1 MWAAP
6 RDDDRRLLFAALMAA
21 LIALAWLA
29 LWVWGQSPYGRF
41 LSHHGL
47 EAVRGNAALMLVFVA
62 GWTLM
67 VVAMMLP
74 TSLPLVALFRTLVRG
89 RPDRARLTALLVA
102 GYLAVWTLFGVLVY
116 CGDFVLHGAVER
128 SAWLGANV
136 VPFIG
141 AGTLLVAGLYQFTP
155 LKYHCLQKCRS
166 PLSFV
171 TEHWRGSRESSRSFL
186 LGAHHGLFCV
196 GCCWSLMLVM
206 FAVGLGSLGWMLVLG
221 AVMAVE
227 KNVSWGRKIGAPLG
241 AVLLWW
247 GLALGA
253 VAVLAT
259 SQHTPLH

>member
-1 MWAAP
+1 MWAVP
-6 RDDDRRLLFAALMAA
+6 RDDRRLFAALLMA
-21 LIALAWLA
+21 LITLAWLA

-47 EAVRGNAALMLVFVA
+47 GAVRGNVTLMLVFVA

-89 RPDRARLTALLVA
+89 RPDRAWLTVLLIA

-116 CGDFVLHGAVER
+116 CGDWILHGAVEQ
-128 SAWLGANV
+128 STWLEANV
-136 VPFIG
+136 IPFIG
-141 AGTLLVAGLYQFTP
+141 AGTLLIAGLYQFTP
-155 LKYHCLQKCRS
+155 LKYHCLEKCRS

-171 TEHWRGSRESSRSFL
+171 TEHWRGSRERSQSFL

-196 GCCWSLMLVM
+196 GCCWSLMLLM

-227 KNVSWGRKIGAPLG
+227 KNVSWGHKIGAPLG
-241 AVLLWW
+241 VVLLGW
-247 GLALGA
+247 GLLLGI
-253 VAVLAT
+253 AT
-259 SQHTPLH
+259 VFAGQHTHLH

>member
-6 RDDDRRLLFAALMAA
+6 RNDRRLFAALMAA

-29 LWVWGQSPYGRF
+29 LWFWGQSPHGRF

-89 RPDRARLTALLVA
+89 RPDRIRLTVLLIA
-102 GYLAVWTLFGVLVY
+102 GYLAVWTLFGVVVY

-136 VPFIG
+136 VPF
-141 AGTLLVAGLYQFTP
+141 
-155 LKYHCLQKCRS
+155 
-166 PLSFV
+166 
-171 TEHWRGSRESSRSFL
+171 
-186 LGAHHGLFCV
+186 
-196 GCCWSLMLVM
+196 
-206 FAVGLGSLGWMLVLG
+206 
-221 AVMAVE
+221 
-227 KNVSWGRKIGAPLG
+227 
-241 AVLLWW
+241 
-247 GLALGA
+247 
-253 VAVLAT
+253 
-259 SQHTPLH
+259 

>member
-6 RDDDRRLLFAALMAA
+6 RDDRRLFAAVLVA

-41 LSHHGL
+41 LSHHSL

-74 TSLPLVALFRTLVRG
+74 TSLPLVTLFRTLVRG
-89 RPDRARLTALLVA
+89 RPDRARLTALLVG
-102 GYLAVWTLFGVLVY
+102 GYLAVWTLFGVVVY

-155 LKYHCLQKCRS
+155 LKYHCLDKCRS
-166 PLSFV
+166 PMSFV
-171 TEHWRGSRESSRSFL
+171 TEHWRGSRERSRSFL

-206 FAVGLGSLGWMLVLG
+206 FAVGLGSLGWMLALG

-227 KNVSWGRKIGAPLG
+227 KNVSWGRKISAPLG
-241 AVLLWW
+241 VVLLGW
-247 GLALGA
+247 GLALGVA
-253 VAVLAT
+253 AVLA
-259 SQHTPLH
+259 SQHTHLH

>member
-1 MWAAP
+1 MRVLANRTYFLP
-6 RDDDRRLLFAALMAA
+6 LMGA
-21 LIALAWLA
+21 LIALAWLT

-74 TSLPLVALFRTLVRG
+74 TSLPLVALFRALVRG

-102 GYLAVWTLFGVLVY
+102 GYLAVWTLFGVVVY

-128 SAWLGANV
+128 SAWLEANV

-155 LKYHCLQKCRS
+155 L
-166 PLSFV
+166 
-171 TEHWRGSRESSRSFL
+171 
-186 LGAHHGLFCV
+186 
-196 GCCWSLMLVM
+196 
-206 FAVGLGSLGWMLVLG
+206 
-221 AVMAVE
+221 
-227 KNVSWGRKIGAPLG
+227 
-241 AVLLWW
+241 
-247 GLALGA
+247 
-253 VAVLAT
+253 
-259 SQHTPLH
+259 

>member
-6 RDDDRRLLFAALMAA
+6 RDDRRRLFAVLIVA

-29 LWVWGQSPYGRF
+29 LWAWGQSPYGRF

-47 EAVRGNAALMLVFVA
+47 EAVRGNASLMLVFVA

-74 TSLPLVALFRTLVRG
+74 TSLPLVVLFRGLVRG
-89 RPDRARLTALLVA
+89 RPDRTRLTALLIS

-116 CGDFVLHGAVER
+116 SGDWILHGAIEQSV
-128 SAWLGANV
+128 WLETNF

-141 AGTLLVAGLYQFTP
+141 AGTLLMAGLYQFTP
-155 LKYHCLQKCRS
+155 LKYKCLDKCRS

-171 TEHWRGSRESSRSFL
+171 TEHWRGSRERSQSFL

-196 GCCWSLMLVM
+196 GCCWSLMLLM

-221 AVMAVE
+221 TVMAVE
-227 KNVSWGRKIGAPLG
+227 KNVSWGRKISTPLG
-241 AVLLWW
+241 VVLLGW
-247 GLALGA
+247 GFTLS
-253 VAVLAT
+253 VATILTA
-259 SQHTPLH
+259 QHTHLH

>member
-1 MWAAP
+1 MWATP
-6 RDDDRRLLFAALMAA
+6 RDDRRLFVPLMVA

-41 LSHHGL
+41 LSHHSV
-47 EAVRGNAALMLVFVA
+47 ETVRGNAALMLVFVA

-74 TSLPLVALFRTLVRG
+74 TSLPLVALFRTLLRR
-89 RPDRARLTALLVA
+89 RPDRTRLTMLLIA

-116 CGDFVLHGAVER
+116 SGDYILHEAVEQ
-128 SAWLGANV
+128 STWLEDNV

-141 AGTLLVAGLYQFTP
+141 AGTLIMAGLYQFTP
-155 LKYHCLQKCRS
+155 LKYKCLDKCRS

-171 TEHWRGSRESSRSFL
+171 TEHWRGSHERSQSFL

-196 GCCWSLMLVM
+196 GCCWSLMLLM
-206 FAVGLGSLGWMLVLG
+206 FAVGAGSLGWMLVLG

-227 KNVSWGRKIGAPLG
+227 KNIPWGRKISTPLG
-241 AVLLWW
+241 MLLLGW
-247 GLALGA
+247 GLAVGA
-253 VAVLAT
+253 GAALAE
-259 SQHTPLH
+259 QHLHHIH

>member
-1 MWAAP
+1 MWTAP
-6 RDDDRRLLFAALMAA
+6 RDDRWLFAALLVA

-41 LSHHGL
+41 FGHHSL
-47 EAVRGNAALMLVFVA
+47 EAVRGNGALMLVFVA
-62 GWTLM
+62 GWILM

-74 TSLPLVALFRTLVRG
+74 TSLPLVVLFRTLVQR
-89 RPDRARLTALLVA
+89 RPDRTRLTVLLIA
-102 GYLAVWTLFGVLVY
+102 GYLAVWTLFGILVY
-116 CGDFVLHGAVER
+116 CGDWILHGVVEE
-128 SAWLGANV
+128 STWVEANV

-141 AGTLLVAGLYQFTP
+141 AGTLLIAGLYQFAP
-155 LKYHCLQKCRS
+155 LKYHCLEKCRS

-171 TEHWRGSRESSRSFL
+171 TEHWRGSRERSQSFL

-196 GCCWSLMLVM
+196 GCCWSLMLLM

-241 AVLLWW
+241 VVLLGW
-247 GLALGA
+247 GLILGA
-253 VAVLAT
+253 ATVLGT
-259 SQHTPLH
+259 QHTHLH

>member
-1 MWAAP
+1 MWATP
-6 RDDDRRLLFAALMAA
+6 RDDRRRLFVALMVA

-41 LSHHGL
+41 LSHHSL

-74 TSLPLVALFRTLVRG
+74 TSLPLVALFRTLLRR
-89 RPDRARLTALLVA
+89 RPDRTRLTMLLIA

-116 CGDFVLHGAVER
+116 SGDYILHEAVER
-128 SAWLGANV
+128 STWLEDNV

-141 AGTLLVAGLYQFTP
+141 AGTLIMAGLYQFTP
-155 LKYHCLQKCRS
+155 LKYKCLDKCRS

-171 TEHWRGSRESSRSFL
+171 TEHWRGSYERSRSFL
-186 LGAHHGLFCV
+186 LGTHHGLFCV
-196 GCCWSLMLVM
+196 GCCWSLMLLM
-206 FAVGLGSLGWMLVLG
+206 FATGAGSLGWMLVLG

-227 KNVSWGRKIGAPLG
+227 KNMPWGRKISTPLG
-241 AVLLWW
+241 VLLLGW
-247 GLALGA
+247 GLA
-253 VAVLAT
+253 VVTFAT
-259 SQHTPLH
+259 LTEQHLHLLH